1 MVKNTKAKVKRTIQ
15 NIGSTIYDVEK
26 DENGE
31 QKLIERNVRDLL
43 NVPKLEDFQTR
54 EDFNNWKEQQTK
66 ITSGR
71 SPHFNFKKNEHG
83 LAVTEHL
90 LNVKENREYMAQ
102 REARKEQ
109 AKARENK
116 EAEQRAGYMAYPT
129 RIGFHKTGFN
139 LDRMRSGGELER
151 SMQRLIDQSTG
162 QEYGRTKRRMMD
174 NWLDSVAGSF
184 ENGEA
189 NDILDRFKQMSPE
202 EWYDMYEQFYEDMT
216 FRIYDSEGQLQ
227 SATDDNLDALRQY
240 LDDYEWNLV
249 NFDMK
254 DF

>member
-1 MVKNTKAKVKRTIQ
+1 
-15 NIGSTIYDVEK
+15 
-26 DENGE
+26 
-31 QKLIERNVRDLL
+31 
-43 NVPKLEDFQTR
+43 
-54 EDFNNWKEQQTK
+54 
-66 ITSGR
+66 
-71 SPHFNFKKNEHG
+71 
-83 LAVTEHL
+83 
-90 LNVKENREYMAQ
+90 
-102 REARKEQ
+102 
-109 AKARENK
+109 
-116 EAEQRAGYMAYPT
+116 
-129 RIGFHKTGFN
+129 
-139 LDRMRSGGELER
+139 
-151 SMQRLIDQSTG
+151 
-162 QEYGRTKRRMMD
+162 MMD

-189 NDILDRFKQMSPE
+189 NDILDRCKQMSPE